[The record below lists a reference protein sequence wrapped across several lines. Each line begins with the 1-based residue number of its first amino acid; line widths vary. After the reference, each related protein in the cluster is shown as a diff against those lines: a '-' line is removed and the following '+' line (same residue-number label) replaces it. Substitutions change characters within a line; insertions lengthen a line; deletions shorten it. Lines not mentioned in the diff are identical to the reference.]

1 MLISRAVSR
10 AALAAEAPAARA
22 WAARKGWKISIN
34 LRELRLTARMSH
46 PADGAQLI
54 LRADFSDYR
63 LLPPG
68 WMFLDA
74 NGNERAPSAW
84 PSPGAVLGGSS
95 IFHSVGV
102 LCAQFNRLAY
112 GDFAGPHP
120 HWGGAS
126 NWLIV
131 TEGTRADTIAD
142 MLAVIRLHLLSSPG
156 RMG

>member
-1 MLISRAVSR
+1 MLVPRAVSR

-34 LRELRLTARMSH
+34 LRELRLTARVKH
-46 PADGAQLI
+46 PADGGELI
-54 LRADFSDYR
+54 LRADFTDYR
-63 LLPPG
+63 LLPPA

-74 NGNERAPSAW
+74 DGNERVPSAW
-84 PSPGAVLGGSS
+84 PSPGQVLGGSS

-112 GDFAGPHP
+112 HDYAGPHDG
-120 HWGGAS
+120 WGGAA
-126 NWLIV
+126 NWLSVI
-131 TEGTRADTIAD
+131 EGTRADTVAD
-142 MLAVIRLHLLSSPG
+142 MLAAIRVHLQPSPG